1 MAPEQARGLK
11 HVDVRTDL
19 YSVGT
24 LLYECVTGRVPFDGD
39 NFNDLMFKIALA
51 PRPNPLE
58 FCPDLSI
65 PLASIII
72 KAISADPRERF
83 ASAAEFHAALVEW
96 LDTQGVKSVR
106 PPELRRAVKATPRA
120 SGSMR
125 ARTPAEAPAI
135 VISAE
140 AAHWSDATAAVPSQG
155 ATPLAAAATFEPP
168 PHPRSNRGVLATL
181 GAALLIGT
189 VAGAAALR
197 HAHRQGPPGEARAA
211 QVPPMPIQAAT
222 TTAVPDP
229 TRPPAVIAETRL
241 EPPTTAAL
249 PASAAPR
256 GVYRAPP
263 RTGAHVG
270 PAPKNTPSG
279 PSESPPAPAK
289 NMDST
294 ATPAPPPPPPPAP
307 AAAEPPPKPADTV
320 EGRAIRTGL

>member
-1 MAPEQARGLK
+1 
-11 HVDVRTDL
+11 
-19 YSVGT
+19 

-106 PPELRRAVKATPRA
+106 PPELRRALKATPRA
-120 SGSMR
+120 SGAMR
-125 ARTPAEAPAI
+125 AGTPAEAPAI

-168 PHPRSNRGVLATL
+168 PPHPRSKRGVLATL

-197 HAHRQGPPGEARAA
+197 HTHRQGPPGEAA
-211 QVPPMPIQAAT
+211 QVPPLPIQAAT

-229 TRPPAVIAETRL
+229 TLPPAVIAETRL
-241 EPPTTAAL
+241 EPPATAAL
-249 PASAAPR
+249 PAPAAPR

-263 RTGAHVG
+263 RTDAHVG
-270 PAPKNTPSG
+270 PPPKNTPSG

-294 ATPAPPPPPPPAP
+294 ATPAPVPPPPPPAP

-320 EGRAIRTGL
+320 EGRAIRIGL